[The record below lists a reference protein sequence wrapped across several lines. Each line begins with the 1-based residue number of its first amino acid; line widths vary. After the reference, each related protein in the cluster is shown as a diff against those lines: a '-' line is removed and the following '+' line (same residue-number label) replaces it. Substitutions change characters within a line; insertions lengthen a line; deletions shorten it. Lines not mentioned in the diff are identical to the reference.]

1 MRRKTEI
8 EMRRAA
14 LAKTA
19 RSLVRLKHSLA
30 ADLEINE
37 VLPDTLAEFD
47 GAVARGELVRHVET
61 RIDALIR
68 D

>member
-1 MRRKTEI
+1 LRRKTEI

-30 ADLEINE
+30 ADEELNEI
-37 VLPDTLAEFD
+37 LPETLAEFD